1 MKKPNVMRLLMFLIT
16 ITLFINTASATMNV
30 VIITD
35 PTGKDPNG
43 AAAASISW
51 AENMFQSTFIYSKV
65 NHFCVLSGGEG
76 NETGRLESI
85 VQTLKLLENGAT
97 PAVASAAADSY
108 SGERVMVGSPT
119 EGAAVS
125 GSFTADLVIVSDNGT
140 ITITPM
146 STTTGGTLTLP
157 AGDKGALI
165 HLRNTPGNPQYG
177 TADAVR
183 LQLAEMIGEMIRDGY
198 PATYILGQVVKY
210 EAINAGEKHGGG
222 ALNLVSGISTGD
234 MFTPVA
240 LNTTGF
246 PMDQP
251 YSKVAEDG
259 DWSIGYPDAENYQVS
274 PIDGS
279 PLTTVYAWQAME
291 SAITVTSNVTNVAVY
306 GSVAPGIDETT
317 EEIVQ
322 ESVLKHGLSSTS
334 IAKDINSAISSGL
347 IIGVNY
353 VEPDNINVV
362 PNENAVGVY
371 FSSLT
376 DSRSAPPWN
385 IPISSSILY
394 LLGSMQTAIGLIL
407 IILILFRSTLIK
419 SFMKR

>member
-1 MKKPNVMRLLMFLIT
+1 
-16 ITLFINTASATMNV
+16 
-30 VIITD
+30 
-35 PTGKDPNG
+35 
-43 AAAASISW
+43 
-51 AENMFQSTFIYSKV
+51 
-65 NHFCVLSGGEG
+65 
-76 NETGRLESI
+76 
-85 VQTLKLLENGAT
+85 
-97 PAVASAAADSY
+97 
-108 SGERVMVGSPT
+108 
-119 EGAAVS
+119 
-125 GSFTADLVIVSDNGT
+125 
-140 ITITPM
+140 M